1 MIYLPNEIWRIIISN
16 LAFPDYL
23 NIILVN
29 KQTNLIT
36 HEMNYIHQDYH
47 KYVYF
52 NIDLLKPK
60 IETMFII
67 LKRINSFDCHRI
79 ITTLQFLIYQNDFK
93 EINLKS
99 LVMVLKVS
107 RALINSLS
115 NLTEIVLGSTVC
127 YWMLNLYYP
136 LIDIASELKEKLKN
150 EKYIDLLNQN
160 IIKLN

>member
-36 HEMNYIHQDYH
+36 HEMNYIHQDYR

-67 LKRINSFDCHRI
+67 LKRINSLDCHRI
-79 ITTLQFLIYQNDFK
+79 IRTLRFLIYQNDFK

-107 RALINSLS
+107 
-115 NLTEIVLGSTVC
+115 G
-127 YWMLNLYYP
+127 
-136 LIDIASELKEKLKN
+136 K
-150 EKYIDLLNQN
+150 
-160 IIKLN
+160 IKLIFGTSTGKIFIYTLKKLIIL